1 MPVTLRR
8 LPLAYLLPGALV
20 ALLMAAG
27 STSLAAATPDEIPT
41 VHGLALYDEPEL
53 PEGFT
58 HFPHV
63 DPEAPR
69 GGTLTQAAVGGSFDS
84 TNPFIIRG
92 TPAAGLFEIYDTL
105 VEGNPDEPFTVYGL
119 LASGMRLDPDREW
132 IEFDLRPEAR
142 FHDGEPVT
150 AHDVVY
156 SFELLTEQ
164 GNPFYGAYY
173 ADVADVTA
181 LSDQTVRFDFAE
193 VHSRELPLI
202 VGQLPVLPRHYW
214 EEHDFTAPTLA
225 AHPGSGPYRIGELDP
240 GRRIVYQ
247 RDPDYWGRDLP
258 VKRGRHNIDRLVFD
272 YYRDRDI
279 AWEAFKA
286 GVLDYRIDAR
296 AATWAIGYDFPAYRD
311 GLVRRLAVPD
321 GQPARMQAFVF
332 NLRRDSFSDPRVREA
347 LSLTFDFPWLNANL
361 FYDAYRRTESYF
373 QNSEMAAEGL
383 PEGDELALLEPWR
396 DQLPERLFNEPLPF
410 DHPLELRERLRLAL
424 DLLREAGYEVEGDR
438 LVHGETGQP
447 LTVEV
452 LLFDTGMERVTQPML
467 RNMARLGIQGS
478 IRIVDINQ
486 YLNRLRSFDFDITVG
501 QFPQSNNP
509 GNEQRDFWTSAA
521 AETPQSRNLMGLADP
536 VVDDLVDRLIRAD
549 SREALNVTA
558 RALDRVLLWRF
569 PMIPHYHSGETRIA
583 IWDKFGWPEPFPAYG
598 LDLAAWWVNAEREA
612 EINQRLRRR

>member
-1 MPVTLRR
+1 MPVALCR
-8 LPLAYLLPGALV
+8 LPLAASLALV
-20 ALLMAAG
+20 WLL
-27 STSLAAATPDEIPT
+27 TTAAAVVASPDPMEVDRTPT

-53 PEGFT
+53 PADFT

-63 DPEAPR
+63 NPEAPR

-92 TPAAGLFEIYDTL
+92 TPAAGLYEIYDTL
-105 VEGNPDEPFTVYGL
+105 VEGNPGEPFSVYGL
-119 LASGMRLDPDREW
+119 LAEGIRLDPERTW

-173 ADVADVTA
+173 ADVEAVTA
-181 LSDQTVRFDFAE
+181 LDERTVRFEFAA

-202 VGQLPVLPRHYW
+202 VGQLPVLPKHYW
-214 EEHDFTAPTLA
+214 EARDFSAPTLA
-225 AHPGSGPYRIGELDP
+225 AHPGSGPYRMAEVDP
-240 GRRIVYQ
+240 GRRIVYE
-247 RDPDYWGRDLP
+247 RDPDYWGQDLA
-258 VKRGRHNIDRLVFD
+258 VKRGRHNIDRLVYD

-321 GQPARMQAFVF
+321 GQPARMQAFIF
-332 NLRRDSFSDPRVREA
+332 NLRRDKFADARVREA
-347 LSLTFDFPWLNANL
+347 LSLAFDFPWLNANL

-373 QNSEMAAEGL
+373 QNSEMAASGL
-383 PEGDELALLEPWR
+383 PEGEELALLEGYR
-396 DQLPERLFNEPLPF
+396 DRLPERLFREPVPHE
-410 DHPLELRERLRLAL
+410 HPLELRERLRLAL
-424 DLLREAGYEVEGDR
+424 DLLREAGYEVQGDR
-438 LVHGETGQP
+438 LVHGESGQP
-447 LTVEV
+447 LSVEV

-486 YLNRLRSFDFDITVG
+486 YLNRLRSFDFDMTVG

-536 VVDDLVDRLIRAD
+536 VVDDLVDRLIRAE
-549 SREALNVTA
+549 SREELNVTA

-583 IWDKFGWPEPFPAYG
+583 IWDKFAWPEPFPKYG
-598 LDLAAWWVNAEREA
+598 MDLAAWWVDAEREA